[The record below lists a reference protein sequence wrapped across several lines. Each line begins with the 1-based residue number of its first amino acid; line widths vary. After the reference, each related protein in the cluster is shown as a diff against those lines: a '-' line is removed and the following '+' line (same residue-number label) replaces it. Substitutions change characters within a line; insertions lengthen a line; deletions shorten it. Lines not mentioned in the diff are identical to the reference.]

1 MKQRLHPGWRTRLLA
16 MAAGLGCALSVLA
29 QDTPFAGRWLLDE
42 QPGAAAAAYPVL
54 TIKGDRMSWGGPTRS
69 APACVQQFVL
79 QNEKPG
85 TMYVNGRGT
94 KFIAGVAGS
103 LPTYLLKLRANG
115 CAGGA
120 DAVRIIYPTVYGSRQ
135 IEVLEYVNG
144 KVVSARRLHRKQ

>member
-1 MKQRLHPGWRTRLLA
+1 MTQRLHPGWRARLLA

-29 QDTPFAGRWLLDE
+29 QDMPFAGRWLPE
-42 QPGAAAAAYPVL
+42 QQPGAAAAAYPVL
-54 TIKGDRMSWGGPTRS
+54 TIKGDSMSWGGPTRS

-85 TMYVNGRGT
+85 TMYVNGRGI

-103 LPTYLLKLRANG
+103 LPTYLLKLRTNG

-144 KVVSARRLHRKQ
+144 KVVSARRLHRK